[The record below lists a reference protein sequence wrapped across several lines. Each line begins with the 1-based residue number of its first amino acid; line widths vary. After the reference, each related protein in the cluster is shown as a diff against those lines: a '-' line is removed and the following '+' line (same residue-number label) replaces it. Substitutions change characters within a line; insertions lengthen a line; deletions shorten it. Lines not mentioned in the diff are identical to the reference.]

1 MTPWFIATEQ
11 FTPERGERWDGYI
24 RWSGL
29 TQLHEVVSLDG
40 MLCPPLLGGNGG
52 VKDDYWPHIVK
63 EDFMLDFFVAYEF
76 LKQEVAGIQRKLNVL
91 CVFRNPE
98 AQPVPPSPDFEF
110 LGYDLVDVH
119 GFNSALTNYGGFP
132 DVFAKFRA
140 FSCRIGTRF

>member
-98 AQPVPPSPDFEF
+98 ALRF
-110 LGYDLVDVH
+110 
-119 GFNSALTNYGGFP
+119 GGSC
-132 DVFAKFRA
+132 DRNTERLHANCRLWAVFRSVAENLE
-140 FSCRIGTRF
+140 